1 VILAEIARALGGE
14 INGRDRVTAPGPGH
28 SPKDRSL
35 TVRLCSTAPDGF
47 LCHSFAGDDWRECRD
62 YVRQRL
68 GMPDWQP
75 GDGREHHRTIGP
87 ADVAKWDFGTIS
99 TEVDDRRRTEED
111 LERIKR
117 AQKLWFEAGDPRG
130 TAAEDYLASRA
141 LILHDDIAGSV
152 LRFHPR
158 TPWRNENAGRI
169 DFVPCLIAAFRSIDD
184 NEINAVHRIRV
195 DVPEHWPKTQR
206 RMLGIVHRGAI
217 KLAAAG
223 EELLIA
229 EGLETAMSPR
239 EAGMTT
245 PCWALGS
252 VGSISFF
259 PIIHRVRRLL
269 IAAET
274 GDASAHAIKMC
285 RTRWRSASRRTS
297 VIRSS
302 TGSDLNDGVMAM
314 KGAVNG

>member
-1 VILAEIARALGGE
+1 MILAEIARALGGE

-68 GMPDWQP
+68 GLPDWQP

-87 ADVAKWDFGTIS
+87 ADAAKWDFGTIS
-99 TEVDDRRRTEED
+99 TEVDDRRTEED

-117 AQKLWFEAGDPRG
+117 AQKLWFEAKDPRG

-141 LILHDDIAGSV
+141 LTLRDDLAGSV
-152 LRFHPR
+152 LRFHAR
-158 TPWRNENAGRI
+158 TPWRNENTGNTER
-169 DFVPCLIAAFRSIDD
+169 VPCLIACFRSIDD
-184 NEINAVHRIRV
+184 DTISAVHRIRV
-195 DVPEHWPKTQR
+195 DMAERWPKTQR
-206 RMLGIVHRGAI
+206 RMLGIVFRAAI
-217 KLAAAG
+217 KLGPAG
-223 EELLIA
+223 DELLIA
-229 EGLETAMSPR
+229 EGIETAMSPR
-239 EAGMTT
+239 EAGMAV

-252 VGSISFF
+252 VGGISFF
-259 PIIHRVRRLL
+259 PIINGVRRLL

-274 GDASAHAIKMC
+274 GDASARAIKMC

-314 KGAVNG
+314 KRAANG